1 MRLKPESRQSDL
13 NGFLDHG
20 SDVHGELRFATSFR
34 IDGKFTGT
42 IMSDGDLIIGEGGE
56 IEGDLHVGQVFIS
69 GTVRGTVR
77 AVRKI
82 RITSTGKVFADLDTP
97 VLAVDEGAFFQGQ
110 SSMSGDGQAAAGPKL
125 VAAKAGR

>member
-1 MRLKPESRQSDL
+1 MRLKSDSRQGSDL

-42 IMSDGDLIIGEGGE
+42 ISSDGDLIIGEGGE
-56 IEGDLHVGQVFIS
+56 VEGDLHAGQVFIS

-77 AVRKI
+77 ASRKI
-82 RITSTGKVFADLDTP
+82 RVTSTGKVFADLETP
-97 VLAVDEGAFFQGQ
+97 LLAIDEGAFFKGQ
-110 SSMSGDGQAAAGPKL
+110 SVMSAEGQSAAGPQRVVK
-125 VAAKAGR
+125 AAG